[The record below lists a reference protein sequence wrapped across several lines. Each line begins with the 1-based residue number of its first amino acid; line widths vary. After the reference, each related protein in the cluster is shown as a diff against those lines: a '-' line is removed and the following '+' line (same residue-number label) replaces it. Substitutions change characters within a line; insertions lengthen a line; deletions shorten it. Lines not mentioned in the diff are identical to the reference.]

1 MANSERLFRDAD
13 GAALERVAR
22 LEDENRQLRAEVDR
36 LTAASAHEEG
46 PPRPR
51 SRPSQHLSGRFF
63 LFAMALPF
71 GILSLIMAAGVAR
84 HHRCPAARS
93 PAYGVE
99 VVGPRHRF
107 HVEVPREVRSADD
120 GCAPPYVYDGH
131 GLRHYK
137 RECIP

>member
-22 LEDENRQLRAEVDR
+22 LEDENRQLRAEVER
-36 LTAASAHEEG
+36 LASAGLHDEG
-46 PPRPR
+46 PPGPRPT
-51 SRPSQHLSGRFF
+51 PSHHLSGRFF

-71 GILSLIMAAGVAR
+71 GMLSLIMAAGVAR
-84 HHRCPAARS
+84 HHRCPAAVS

-107 HVEVPREVRSADD
+107 HVEVPREVRSADP
-120 GCAPPYVYDGH
+120 CAPPYVYDGH

>member
-22 LEDENRQLRAEVDR
+22 LEDENRQLRAEIER
-36 LTAASAHEEG
+36 LTSDRTPEPG
-46 PPRPR
+46 PPRGR
-51 SRPSQHLSGRFF
+51 SHQLSGRFF
-63 LFAMALPF
+63 LLAMALPF
-71 GILSLIMAAGVAR
+71 GMLSLITAAGVAR
-84 HHRCPAARS
+84 HHRCPAAG
-93 PAYGVE
+93 PAYGIE

-107 HVEVPREVRSADD
+107 PTADA
-120 GCAPPYVYDGH
+120 CAPPYVHDAH

>member
-22 LEDENRQLRAEVDR
+22 LEDENRQLRAELER
-36 LTAASAHEEG
+36 LAAARE
-46 PPRPR
+46 PNRAPRG
-51 SRPSQHLSGRFF
+51 HLSGRFF
-63 LFAMALPF
+63 LLAMALPF
-71 GILSLIMAAGVAR
+71 GMLSLIMAAGAAR
-84 HHRCPAARS
+84 HQRCPAAGS

-107 HVEVPREVRSADD
+107 PSASADP
-120 GCAPPYVYDGH
+120 CAPPYVYDGH